1 MHFALNGTECR
12 LLIPIF
18 TFGTSKR
25 AGIHGC
31 RAPAKTFMGDYNALA
46 KTHEVR
52 EFLEDADGI
61 EVLKVVHVE
70 AAHDRADPLAETR
83 WLQLLADTAGNS
95 GMPQGIVA
103 YADLSAEDVGD
114 LLAAHAKHPNVRGIR
129 QILNV
134 HRDPVYDYTGHHFMH
149 EPAWLAGFA
158 LLRFHGLSFDLQIYP
173 AQMPEAAAL
182 ARSHPDTAL
191 VLNHT
196 GMFVDRSTVI
206 GWRQWRG
213 GMRELAACPNVA
225 VKISGLGMLDHLWTV
240 ESLRPLVLETI
251 DAFGTERS
259 MFASNFPVDQL
270 YRDYATLWRAFEAIV
285 HGASEAEKAALFRG
299 NAERIYRL

>member
-1 MHFALNGTECR
+1 
-12 LLIPIF
+12 
-18 TFGTSKR
+18 
-25 AGIHGC
+25 
-31 RAPAKTFMGDYNALA
+31 MGDYKALA

-52 EFLEDADGI
+52 ELLEDADGI

-70 AAHDRADPLAETR
+70 AAHDPVDPLAETR
-83 WLQLLADTAGNS
+83 WLQLLADTPGNG

-103 YADLSAEDVGD
+103 YADLSAHDVGD

-134 HRDPVYDYTGHHFMH
+134 HPDPLYDYTGRYFMR

-158 LLRFHGLSFDLQIYP
+158 LLHSHGLSFDLQIYP

-182 ARSHPDTAL
+182 ARRHPDTAI

-196 GMFVDRSTVI
+196 GMFVDRSTDK
-206 GWRQWRG
+206 GWRQWRD
-213 GMRELAACPNVA
+213 GMRELASCPNVA
-225 VKISGLGMLDHLWTV
+225 VKISGLGMLDHRWTV

-259 MFASNFPVDQL
+259 MFASNFPVDRL

-285 HGASEAEKAALFRG
+285 QSASDAEKAALFRA